1 MVPPSNEARRI
12 SVLVENRQS
21 DVPVDTARY
30 REMVSLVLTAEGV
43 RANAEAGVTFV
54 GPAEM
59 AQLNEAHMGHDG
71 PTDVLAFP
79 IDLALPGDERLSV
92 EAPTDDDVP
101 VIGDVALVGDV
112 IVCPAVAQAN
122 APAGAGSRSG
132 HDGSVGDELDLLVV
146 HGVLHLLGMDHA
158 DPSAAEEMR
167 ARETEHLNAVWGQ
180 R

>member
-1 MVPPSNEARRI
+1 MVPASNEARRI

-30 REMVSLVLTAEGV
+30 REVVSAVLAAEGV
-43 RANAEAGVTFV
+43 PPNAEAGVTFV

-59 AQLNEAHMGHDG
+59 AHLNEAHMGHDG

-79 IDLALPGDERLSV
+79 IDLARPGDEKLSV
-92 EAPTDDDVP
+92 EAPADDDVA
-101 VIGDVALVGDV
+101 VIDVVPLVGDV
-112 IVCPAVAQAN
+112 VVCPAVAQAN

-158 DPSAAEEMR
+158 DPSEAAEMR
-167 ARETEHLNAVWGQ
+167 ARETQHLNALWGQ